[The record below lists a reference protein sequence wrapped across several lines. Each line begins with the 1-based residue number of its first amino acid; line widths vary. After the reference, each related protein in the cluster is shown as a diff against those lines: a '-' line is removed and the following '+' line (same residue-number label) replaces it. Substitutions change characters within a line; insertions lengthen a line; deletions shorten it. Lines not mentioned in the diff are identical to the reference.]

1 MMSSK
6 ASLDFCLNLR
16 HKTQT
21 MTGSLIKKTNAET
34 FPLEDLVGE
43 VLEGNVRIP
52 EFQRPFR
59 WQWEDV
65 KRLMDSIIR
74 GYPIGSMLLW
84 ARPAQQEELKIGAL
98 QISAPSRN
106 EALWVVDGQQR
117 LTSLANALHDSG
129 FTDPRFAIAYD
140 VSKQTFLKPVDEQA
154 HVIGLPTIFDLQRL
168 LKWFSEHP
176 ESTKYFEEA
185 TRVAKAIREYSI
197 PAYIVKQ
204 EDEDV
209 IRDIFDRM
217 NNYGKRLTRAEV
229 FSALHGGSRDDGKS
243 QTLADIVLNIS
254 ATYLFGEIDDD
265 TILRAILARRGPD
278 VTRDIRVEFSRTR
291 VSREFPGET
300 SEQAYHAGEQA
311 LSRAVNFL
319 QVEAGVPHFSFLSYR
334 YLLVV
339 LTRFFAH
346 YPQPAPRNIE
356 LLRRWFWRAAI
367 IGPEV
372 FSGWTQASRV
382 LCSQIVPNNE
392 VQSVQNLLQ
401 IVSEHSLKTPNIHS
415 FRSTAASTRILLC
428 AMWSCHPR
436 SFVTGEPYLQ
446 EDLGRALEGK
456 RTARDIVAT
465 ILRKDPSRAKTPTA
479 NRFIF
484 LGEDSIEYAR
494 EMFHHQPISI
504 TAPSWIELL
513 NSHVFNEDMRTCL
526 IEENSAYFL
535 ELREVRLRKL
545 TEDFLGSMTEPSFE
559 DTPPLSSLII
569 DEDDEEDLDGED
581 FVDGCD

>member
-1 MMSSK
+1 MSSK

-117 LTSLANALHDSG
+117 LTSLANALHNSES
-129 FTDPRFAIAYD
+129 TDPRFALAYD
-140 VSKQTFLKPVDEQA
+140 ISKQTFLKPVDEQP
-154 HVIGLPTIFDLQRL
+154 HVIRLPTIFDLQRL

-209 IRDIFDRM
+209 LRDIFDRM

-265 TILRAILARRGPD
+265 TILRAILARRGSD
-278 VTRDIRVEFSRTR
+278 VTRDIRVEFSRDR

-319 QVEAGVPHFSFLSYR
+319 QVEAGVPHFSFLAYR

-339 LTRFFAH
+339 LTRFFGH

-356 LLRRWFWRAAI
+356 LLRRWFWRAAV
-367 IGPEV
+367 IGPDV
-372 FSGWTQASRV
+372 FRDRTQASRV
-382 LCSQIVPNNE
+382 LCSQIISNNE
-392 VQSVQNLLQ
+392 VQSVQNLLKS
-401 IVSEHSLKTPNIHS
+401 VSEYPLKTPSIHS

-436 SFVTGEPYLQ
+436 SFLTGEPYLQ

-456 RTARDIVAT
+456 STARDIVAK
-465 ILRKDPSRAKTPTA
+465 IFRKDPSGAKTPTA

-484 LGEDSIEYAR
+484 LGEDSIEDPR
-494 EMFHHQPISI
+494 EIFNHQPINM

-513 NSHVFNEDMRTCL
+513 NSHLVDKDMRSCL
-526 IEENSAYFL
+526 LEENSANFL

-545 TEDFLGSMTEPSFE
+545 TEDFLSSMTESSFE

-569 DEDDEEDLDGED
+569 DEDEEEEFDEEDLY
-581 FVDGCD
+581 